1 MPLLIDTSAVPPQHR
16 AEYWAQASR
25 RTFHPLQIRVDR
37 DGPFSALMWSEQLAS
52 ISVFRIAGAANTM
65 SRTPRDI
72 AAGDPDCLHLELVL
86 RGQLR
91 GAQQHRASVI
101 KPGDMTAY
109 DTSRPRIVTADA
121 PFDVLVLRLGK
132 DALGKQARTV
142 SRLAGVRIPGHLG
155 LPRLAGRFFFEA
167 ATGLAD
173 GSIGHDD
180 HGLERHVVD
189 LVRRLYVDL
198 GSSSHPTRPRSMAE
212 LLLQAQA
219 QIESRLGDP
228 SLNPEQVARACFV
241 STRYL
246 HRVFE
251 SEGLSVCEFI
261 RSARL
266 DRCRRDLLDP
276 AFADQPIHEIASRW
290 GLPSAPHFSR
300 VFREAYGSSPRQF
313 RLDAERHEPAAGPPA
328 RTLPFRPTSRLD
340 GHAPAW
346 ARAGWEPRLG
356 DCAS

>member
-1 MPLLIDTSAVPPQHR
+1 MTLLIDTQAVPAEAR
-16 AEYWAQASR
+16 AEYWAQGSR
-25 RTFHPLQIRVDR
+25 DAFHPLQIRTEP
-37 DGPFSALMWSEQLAS
+37 GHPFSARMWRDHLGS
-52 ISVFRIAGAANTM
+52 IGFFRIAAAPNTM
-65 SRTPRDI
+65 SRTPSDI
-72 AAGDPDCLHLELVL
+72 AAGDPGCIHLEILL
-86 RGQLR
+86 RGQLQ
-91 GAQQHRASVI
+91 GAQQQRAAALN
-101 KPGDMTAY
+101 PGDMTAY
-109 DTSRPRIVTADA
+109 DTSMPTIFRAERPFEI
-121 PFDVLVLRLGK
+121 LVLRLAK
-132 DALGKQARTV
+132 AMLGKQAASI
-142 SRLAGVRIPGHLG
+142 SRLTSVRIEGGAG

-173 GSIGHDD
+173 GSITHDD
-180 HGLERHVVD
+180 AGLEGHIID

-198 GSSSHPTRPRSMAE
+198 GSTSHPTRPRSMAE

-228 SLNPEQVARACFV
+228 TLNPEQIASACFI

-276 AFADQPIHEIASRW
+276 TRADEPIQDIASRW

-300 VFREAYGSSPRQF
+300 LFRAAYGCSPREF
-313 RLDAERHEPAAGPPA
+313 RRAAGHEAPRDRPPE
-328 RTLPFRPTSRLD
+328 RTTPFKPTSRALE
-340 GHAPAW
+340 HADAW
-346 ARAGWEPRLG
+346 ARAGWGPIAAG
-356 DCAS
+356 ASR